1 VKRYEDEMGC
11 RESRVV
17 KSTFANGRAMLS
29 VNRRARSE
37 GVAGHIFVWVRHG
50 LTDAGTPDGRFHPI
64 RFEPAL
70 TDAAEC
76 NFRHLGRVPDFLCK
90 CELTVC

>member
-1 VKRYEDEMGC
+1 MKRYGDALAC
-11 RESRVV
+11 RESRGG
-17 KSTFANGRAMLS
+17 KSTSANGRVLLS

-37 GVAGHIFVWVRHG
+37 GTAGHIFVWVRHR

-70 TDAAEC
+70 TDAADC
-76 NFRHLGRVPDFLCK
+76 NF
-90 CELTVC
+90 